1 MMRFVA
7 VLAVI
12 VGVLLLLP
20 QSRAALATIWYRVE
34 MGGDMSAVL
43 LGLTVAF
50 VCGVVLAAQEHA

>member
-1 MMRFVA
+1 MKFVA

-20 QSRAALATIWYRVE
+20 QSRAALTSIWYRVE
-34 MGGDMSAVL
+34 MGGDLNAVL

-50 VCGVVLAAQEHA
+50 VCGVVLAAQERA